1 MNRIAQG
8 AEAIIYKD
16 GNDVIKERLSK
27 SYRLKHLDDSLRQFR
42 TRREAKVLSR
52 LEEFNFPAPHMKEFS
67 DKLMSIV
74 MDFIPGETLKDV
86 LKRGDEYQQFAK
98 DMGAMIGRM
107 HTKNIIHGDLTTSNM
122 IVHMKTNKLHFI
134 DFGLAQFSERDEDKA
149 VDLFL
154 FERSLASTHFKLPT
168 LFEDAMQEYK
178 ISNPQATEVLKRLE
192 KVRMRGRNKGK

>member
-1 MNRIAQG
+1 MEKLAQG
-8 AEAIIYKD
+8 AEAMIYKD

-52 LEEFNFPAPHMKEFS
+52 LEEFNFPSPHLKEFS
-67 DKLMSIV
+67 DKRMSLV
-74 MDFIPGETLKDV
+74 MDFVPGEKLKDV
-86 LKRGDEYQQFAK
+86 LQRGDDYQIFAK
-98 DMGAMIGRM
+98 DMGEMIGRM

-122 IVHMKTNKLHFI
+122 IVHSKTNKLHFI

-154 FERSLASTHFKLPT
+154 LERSLASTHFKTPT
-168 LFEDAMQEYK
+168 LFEDAMEAYK
-178 ISNPQATEVLKRLE
+178 ISNPDAAEVLKRLE
-192 KVRMRGRNKGK
+192 SVRMRGRNKGK